1 MCGFQKT
8 TTLFVIW
15 WFCLPKCR
23 LTCPKSCSASAKLS
37 CVQQHVCTFCH
48 FFPPNFPYSFHP
60 KVSLSRE
67 KWQSVSS
74 ALFLPLL
81 PPALTFVLTSVWI
94 PDLINWFCQGIS
106 CASCWSQN
114 NYTASQM
121 LSCFWYSFCPP
132 LRLTVNPLYTQK
144 QHPPQKKNLGLLP

>member
-1 MCGFQKT
+1 MCGFKKNNNSLCDLVVLFTKMQTNMSVELLCFCKT
-8 TTLFVIW
+8 EL
-15 WFCLPKCR
+15 
-23 LTCPKSCSASAKLS
+23 CSATFMYVLS
-37 CVQQHVCTFCH
+37 FLS
-48 FFPPNFPYSFHP
+48 PNFPYSFHP

-121 LSCFWYSFCPP
+121 LSCFWYSFCP
-132 LRLTVNPLYTQK
+132 LWLTVNPLYTQK
-144 QHPPQKKNLGLLP
+144 QHPLQKKNLGLLP